1 MAEIGQLTERRLSLA
16 AAAAE
21 RPKSGHRPP
30 WMAYQAIDHHRL
42 SALLRILAAV
52 VDAGPKGVST

>member
-21 RPKSGHRPP
+21 RRKSGHRPP
-30 WMAYQAIDHHRL
+30 WMAYQAIDIIDSQL
-42 SALLRILAAV
+42 CSETLL
-52 VDAGPKGVST
+52 PSSTQVLKV